1 MEHKDIPD
9 AQLHQIKGAASA
21 SAGQV
26 PIATG
31 SGTTVFGFLDWTQ
44 VANKPV
50 ASGYQTVLSSFSSV
64 NQTPSAVNTPLQVV
78 FGAAQSTADVSITAG
93 GLVTFNTSGA
103 YLIDLF
109 LRFGRTGASG
119 TAIVLNRLLKNG
131 AQILNSTG
139 ASLTAAAQ
147 TIPFSAAIP
156 MTMASGDT
164 LKLEIARDSAGANDG
179 GLYVISPTI
188 GGWNIVP
195 SATIVVSKF
204 IGGV

>member
-9 AQLHQIKGAASA
+9 AQLHEIKGAASA

-31 SGTTVFGFLDWTQ
+31 SGSATFGFVDWSQ
-44 VANKPV
+44 VANKPT

-64 NQTPSAVNTPLQVV
+64 NQAPSAVNTALQVV
-78 FGAAQSTADVSITAG
+78 FGAAQSNADVSITAG
-93 GLVTFNTSGA
+93 GVVTFNKSGS
-103 YLIDLF
+103 YLIDIF

-119 TAIVLNRLLKNG
+119 TAIVLNRILKNG

-139 ASLTAAAQ
+139 ASLSAAAQ

-156 MTMASGDT
+156 MLMTAGDT
-164 LKLEIARDSAGANDG
+164 LSMEVVRDSAGANDG